1 MEITLE
7 DINRDS
13 TKSGK
18 FRSARIVDLLEE
30 LSNINGSDYSFA
42 VEKRYHLS
50 SLAGLCNNVE
60 CKWTISIN
68 QDTVSPRQGI
78 RSRIAPGQTVS
89 FTYVS
94 MEEEQSSASSKSTS
108 KTSRSASQ
116 SEDTEEC
123 EEEEEEEEEED
134 SKIN

>member
-30 LSNINGSDYSFA
+30 LSNRSDYSFA
-42 VEKRYHLS
+42 VEKRYRLS
-50 SLAGLCNNVE
+50 SLAGLCNNEE
-60 CKWTISIN
+60 CKWTISID

-123 EEEEEEEEEED
+123 EEEEEED